1 MDTTHPPAMID
12 AREVGKTYRGDVR
25 ALDGVTL
32 RVAAGEIYGL
42 VGPNGAGKT
51 TLLRTLTG
59 LMAPTSGSIRTGAAE
74 SAAVIGS
81 LIESP
86 AFYPSMSGH
95 RNLTLLCAYWG
106 APGAAA
112 DRALER
118 VGLTTRD
125 GRRSFRHYSLG
136 MKQRLGIAAAL
147 LGDPGIVVLDEPTNG
162 LDPEAIAGVRDIVRN
177 LRDQGCAVLL
187 SSHLLGEIEQVADR
201 IGVLSAG
208 RLVAEGTVAELRHT
222 LRSRRWVEV
231 DVDDARKA
239 TDVGLKLGLAVA
251 DGSGGR
257 LRFELSDAIE
267 PHEVNRTLVGAGIR
281 VNAIAE
287 IGDSLEA
294 TFFGLISDATQSDE
308 RNHR

>member
-1 MDTTHPPAMID
+1 MQSPVLVD
-12 AREVGKTYRGDVR
+12 ACEIGKTYRGGVR

-32 RVAAGEIYGL
+32 HVVAGEVYGL

-51 TLLRTLTG
+51 TLLRALTG
-59 LMAPTSGSIRTGAAE
+59 LVAPTSGSVRIRGAE
-74 SAAVIGS
+74 SDGVIGS

-95 RNLTLLCAYWG
+95 RNLTVLCHYWG
-106 APGAAA
+106 VARSAA

-162 LDPEAIAGVRDIVRN
+162 LDPEAIAGVRGIVRH

-187 SSHLLGEIEQVADR
+187 SSHQLGEIEQVADR
-201 IGVLSAG
+201 VGVLAAG
-208 RLVAEGTVAELRHT
+208 RLVAEGTVDELRH
-222 LRSRRWVEV
+222 LFRVHRWIEVEV
-231 DVDDARKA
+231 DDPGRAAV
-239 TDVGLKLGLAVA
+239 VGQELGLTVTDEA
-251 DGSGGR
+251 GGR
-257 LRFELSDAIE
+257 VRFELSDAIE
-267 PHEVNRTLVGAGIR
+267 PHDVNGMLVGAGVR
-281 VNAIAE
+281 VNALMQV
-287 IGDSLEA
+287 GDSLEA
-294 TFFGLISDATQSDE
+294 TFFGLVSGAAQPDE
-308 RNHR
+308 GKRR

>member
-1 MDTTHPPAMID
+1 MQATMLVD
-12 AREVGKTYRGDVR
+12 AHEVSKTYRGGDVR

-32 RVAAGEIYGL
+32 RVVAGEVYGL

-59 LMAPTSGSIRTGAAE
+59 LVAPTSGSVRIGGAE

-106 APGAAA
+106 VRRTAA

-162 LDPEAIAGVRDIVRN
+162 LDPEAIAGVRDIVRG
-177 LRDQGCAVLL
+177 LRDQDCAVLL
-187 SSHLLGEIEQVADR
+187 SSHLLGEVEQVADR
-201 IGVLSAG
+201 VGVLSAG
-208 RLVAEGTVAELRHT
+208 RLVAEGTVDELRHT

-231 DVDDARKA
+231 EVDDPGTAA
-239 TDVGLKLGLAVA
+239 VVGLELGLAVV
-251 DGSGGR
+251 DDIGGR
-257 LRFELSDAIE
+257 VRFELSDAIE
-267 PHEVNRTLVGAGIR
+267 PHEVNRMLVGAGVR
-281 VNAIAE
+281 VNAMAE
-287 IGDSLEA
+287 VGDSLEA
-294 TFFGLISDATQSDE
+294 TFFGLISDAVQPEE
-308 RNHR
+308 RNRQ